1 VKLLAVLLR
10 RAKKRCRPL
19 WRKVLVRSF
28 QAAGIIILYILICI
42 GRLGIGTPTISVNY
56 IDWLNE
62 LVRTGQE
69 KSENAKLYYDQAA
82 ELYVKCP
89 AAIEKKC
96 FGCSKKEGCGVNSDW
111 LSDFNDVEVK
121 QLSRWLADNK
131 PAFEKVREGAEKLY
145 FWPIYES
152 NEPELMRGVL
162 MRNVMKPLSGYRNI
176 TRALGWQILY
186 KANGADMES
195 ALNDCVVLQKF
206 CNQMQGKG
214 TLVEQLTGVAI
225 EALALERIFM
235 VLRDVDIPVDIL
247 KRFSRKLG
255 NGLSSQSTVIDL
267 EAEKAFWYDLIQR
280 GFTDDGKGGGR
291 VLKGGA
297 VLVVGD
303 WKDSLWRLFSFSYPD
318 RREVTTMIDNH
329 FQCAE
334 EFFEKTPCQLRNEG
348 QALKQLD
355 EIAKKSIMLRLM
367 EPAYGRLSEIA
378 WRVKTSRAGLLTL
391 LAVLRYDKEKD
402 KYPATL
408 SELLATGY
416 LSELPIDPF
425 SDKPLVYKKT
435 DDSFILYSIGE
446 NFKDDGGQIFRD
458 SKGKARTWADEGDAV
473 FWPVPKSFLKRLI
486 IC

>member
-1 VKLLAVLLR
+1 LDRVDKDE
-10 RAKKRCRPL
+10 
-19 WRKVLVRSF
+19 
-28 QAAGIIILYILICI
+28 
-42 GRLGIGTPTISVNY
+42 T
-56 IDWLNE
+56 
-62 LVRTGQE
+62 
-69 KSENAKLYYDQAA
+69 ENAKLYYDQAA

-96 FGCSKKEGCGVNSDW
+96 FACSYDVSRNW
-111 LSDFNDVEVK
+111 PSDFNDVEIK

-214 TLVEQLTGVAI
+214 TLVEQLTGVVI

-334 EFFEKTPCQLRNEG
+334 EVFEKTPCQLRNEG

-367 EPAYGRLSEIA
+367 QPAYGRLSEIA
-378 WRVKTSRAGLLTL
+378 WRAKANRTALLTV
-391 LAVLRYDKEKD
+391 LAVLVYEKERGE
-402 KYPATL
+402 YPASL
-408 SELLATGY
+408 NQLVSRGY
-416 LSELPIDPF
+416 LKQLPIDPYSGRPF
-425 SDKPLVYKKT
+425 VYKRT
-435 DDSFILYSIGE
+435 NDVFILYSVGM
-446 NFKDDGGQIFRD
+446 NFTDDGGTVAKQDDGRV
-458 SKGKARTWADEGDAV
+458 KKYADEGDLV
-473 FWPVPKSFLKRLI
+473 FWPVPKPETPQEQETKRKSGD
-486 IC
+486 